1 MKNKMIIATVALAG
15 ASTLPQMAMASEY
28 EDLQQEISTLKSE
41 MQKLQ
46 AKQNTGTVKSH
57 SRKTSFEISGQVN
70 RALQFVDDG
79 SDTYLNSVDNDNSS
93 TRLRAIVEAEVSKE
107 LVVGGAIEVQLESNS
122 TAKVNQLN
130 EESGDGTQ
138 SFTDRRAEV
147 YLDHDRYGKL
157 WLGQGWTASDGTSEN
172 DLSGTSV
179 ASGSYNGGAAGVLFR
194 NADGSL
200 DSTALGKLTSNL
212 DGLGRNDRI
221 RYDTPSLG
229 GFALATSAVQGGA
242 WDLAARY
249 GYKDSNMKVKAALAF
264 ADQSS
269 KASSDVDNQVNGS
282 VAVLLNNGW
291 NGMVSYGTQ
300 DLKAGSSR
308 AAANADPSHF
318 YTKLG
323 YQTSLN
329 NLGKTAFSVDY
340 RLSEAQQQAGEE
352 VEGYG
357 VQVVQKVQQYGTEV
371 FFSLNQFERSAQGK
385 DYDDVTVALVGAR
398 VKF

>member
-28 EDLQQEISTLKSE
+28 GDLQQEISTLKSD

-46 AKQNTGTVKSH
+46 AQQNTGTVNSH
-57 SRKTSFEISGQVN
+57 SRKMSFEISGQVN
-70 RALQFVDDG
+70 RGLQVVDDG
-79 SDTYLNSVDNDNSS
+79 SDSYLNSVDNDNSS

-107 LVVGGAIEVQLESNS
+107 LMVGGAIEVQLESNS

-138 SFTDRRAEV
+138 SFTDRRAEI

-157 WLGQGWTASDGTSEN
+157 WLGQGWTASDGTSES

-200 DSTALGKLTSNL
+200 DSTKLSKLTSNL

-221 RYDTPSLG
+221 RYDTPSVG

-249 GYKDSNMKVKAALAF
+249 GYKDSSMKVKAALAF

-269 KASSDVDNQVNGS
+269 KESSDVDNQVNGS
-282 VAVLLNNGW
+282 VAVLFNNGW
-291 NGMVSYGTQ
+291 NGMLSYGTQ

-323 YQTSLN
+323 YQASLN

-340 RLSEAQQQAGEE
+340 RLSEEQQQAGEE
-352 VEGYG
+352 VEGFG

>member
-1 MKNKMIIATVALAG
+1 MKNKMIIATVALTG
-15 ASTLPQMAMASEY
+15 ASTLPQVAVASEY
-28 EDLQQEISTLKSE
+28 GDLQREMSVLKSE
-41 MQKLQ
+41 MQQLQ
-46 AKQNTGTVKSH
+46 GKQKAGTVSSH
-57 SRKTSFEISGQVN
+57 SKKVNFEISGQVN

-93 TRLRAIVEAEVSKE
+93 TRLRTIVEAEMSKD
-107 LVVGGAIEVQLESNS
+107 LTLGGAIEVQLESNS

-157 WLGQGWTASDGTSEN
+157 WLGQGWTASDGTSES
-172 DLSGTSV
+172 DLSGTGV

-194 NADGSL
+194 HSGGAL
-200 DSTALGKLTSNL
+200 DTTKLGKLTSNL

-221 RYDTPSLG
+221 RYDTPTLG
-229 GFALATSAVQGGA
+229 GFAFATSAVQGGA
-242 WDLAARY
+242 WDVAARY
-249 GYKDSNMKVKAALAF
+249 GFKDSNMKVKAALGY

-269 KASSDVDNQVNGS
+269 KDSSDIDNQVSSS
-282 VAVLLNNGW
+282 VAVLFNNGW
-291 NGMVSYGTQ
+291 NGMVSYATQ

-308 AAANADPSHF
+308 AIANADPSHV

-323 YQTSLN
+323 YQTTLN
-329 NLGKTAFSVDY
+329 DLGKTAFSVDY
-340 RLSEAQQQAGEE
+340 RLSEEQQRAGEE

-357 VQVVQKVQQYGTEV
+357 VQVVQKVQQYGAEV
-371 FFSLNQFERSAQGK
+371 FVSLNQYERSAQGQN
-385 DYDDVTVALVGAR
+385 YDDVTVALVGAR